1 MFKKAILLLALACA
15 SVAVAEAS
23 SFTGQIVN
31 ISTQLSVD
39 GTSITRVSIHTGATT
54 SCVFGWYAFQYASNG
69 AGQGP
74 LWATQLLDALL
85 LQESITIQGTG
96 VCDAYNIET
105 INWIQSN

>member
-1 MFKKAILLLALACA
+1 MLKKLALIAALACM
-15 SVAVAEAS
+15 SAVASAS
-23 SFTGQIVN
+23 SFTGTIVN

-39 GTSITRVSIHTGATT
+39 GTNITRVSIHTGAAT

-74 LWATQLLDALL
+74 LWAAQLLDALL
-85 LQESITIQGTG
+85 TQESITIQGTG